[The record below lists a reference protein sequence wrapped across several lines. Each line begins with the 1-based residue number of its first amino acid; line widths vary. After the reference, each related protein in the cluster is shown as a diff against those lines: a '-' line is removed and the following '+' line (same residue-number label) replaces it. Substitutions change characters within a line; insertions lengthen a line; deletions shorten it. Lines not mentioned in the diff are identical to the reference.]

1 MDDLNKTKD
10 ELINELNTLRK
21 KEERLR
27 TLVRYIPDILW
38 VKDEQG
44 RYLICNEVFEKVFG
58 HKEEDVLGRTDY
70 DFFTKEVA
78 DFFGKHDRIAIDA
91 GKPSTNEELIKYAED
106 GHEDLFETIKTP
118 MFDKNNSLI
127 GVLGIAR
134 DISGRKK
141 VEEELRISEE
151 KLELFFSQSLDGF
164 FFMMIDEPVI
174 WDETANKDKVI
185 DYVFSHQRITKI
197 NDAMLLQ
204 YAAKREQFLGNTP
217 NDLFAH
223 DIDYGKKVWK
233 EFFDKGQLHIDT
245 NERKMDGSQMWIEG
259 DYICIYDSKKR
270 ITGHFGIQRE
280 ITERKRMEET
290 LIQSENRYSEFINS
304 SSDMVF
310 LKDENLNYLIV
321 NDPFAKFFEID
332 KDDIIGKNDLHFL
345 SEKAADICKSSDL
358 QVLSSDK
365 LVKTDE
371 LLKNKILTTHK
382 FKVPLGKGIY
392 GVGGSIRDVT
402 EQRLA
407 KQQLMIQAEELKEL
421 NATKDKFFSIISH
434 DLRNPF
440 QAFLGLSNILA
451 EELPN
456 LQLEEIQK
464 IASSM
469 KNSAEN
475 LANLL
480 ENLLIWSQTQ
490 RGVIKFNPTKI
501 NLKKG
506 IDSIISFVG
515 EMAKNKLIEIRSNVN
530 ESLNIYADE
539 QMFDSLLHNILFN
552 ALKFTKRNG
561 EIKITAELNNDN
573 FVQISVSD
581 NGIGMDQ
588 NMLENLFKLDVQENR
603 KGTEGEPS
611 TGLGLIICK
620 EYIEKH
626 NGSIWAQSAD
636 NIGSTFHF
644 TLPVSS

>member
-259 DYICIYDSKKR
+259 DNICIDDS
-270 ITGHFGIQRE
+270 
-280 ITERKRMEET
+280 
-290 LIQSENRYSEFINS
+290 
-304 SSDMVF
+304 
-310 LKDENLNYLIV
+310 
-321 NDPFAKFFEID
+321 
-332 KDDIIGKNDLHFL
+332 
-345 SEKAADICKSSDL
+345 
-358 QVLSSDK
+358 
-365 LVKTDE
+365 
-371 LLKNKILTTHK
+371 
-382 FKVPLGKGIY
+382 
-392 GVGGSIRDVT
+392 
-402 EQRLA
+402 
-407 KQQLMIQAEELKEL
+407 
-421 NATKDKFFSIISH
+421 
-434 DLRNPF
+434 
-440 QAFLGLSNILA
+440 
-451 EELPN
+451 
-456 LQLEEIQK
+456 
-464 IASSM
+464 
-469 KNSAEN
+469 
-475 LANLL
+475 
-480 ENLLIWSQTQ
+480 
-490 RGVIKFNPTKI
+490 
-501 NLKKG
+501 
-506 IDSIISFVG
+506 
-515 EMAKNKLIEIRSNVN
+515 
-530 ESLNIYADE
+530 
-539 QMFDSLLHNILFN
+539 
-552 ALKFTKRNG
+552 
-561 EIKITAELNNDN
+561 
-573 FVQISVSD
+573 
-581 NGIGMDQ
+581 
-588 NMLENLFKLDVQENR
+588 
-603 KGTEGEPS
+603 
-611 TGLGLIICK
+611 
-620 EYIEKH
+620 
-626 NGSIWAQSAD
+626 
-636 NIGSTFHF
+636 
-644 TLPVSS
+644 